1 MKENLTILNIPK
13 FYRTLL
19 LGSGIAVV
27 LIVLF
32 VIYDDL
38 SILFFILA
46 QVLVIG
52 LSIAIGI
59 SRSQEQK
66 EIQING
72 LSVQIDDD
80 TFDLSEVKSFEKV
93 IAGVTPY
100 LVLRFHYRK
109 TVYLAMRK
117 KSAEYERFEKL
128 IATFLDEIRRYNEAN
143 KSERILQYSKSHTKT
158 SRAINSLI
166 LIISLTMI
174 IWTLLVD
181 SSLYSSK
188 IELFGSIS
196 LLGLLIVITSRTLW
210 KK

>member
-46 QVLVIG
+46 QALVIG

-143 KSERILQYSKSHTKT
+143 KSERILQYS
-158 SRAINSLI
+158 
-166 LIISLTMI
+166 
-174 IWTLLVD
+174 
-181 SSLYSSK
+181 
-188 IELFGSIS
+188 
-196 LLGLLIVITSRTLW
+196 
-210 KK
+210 